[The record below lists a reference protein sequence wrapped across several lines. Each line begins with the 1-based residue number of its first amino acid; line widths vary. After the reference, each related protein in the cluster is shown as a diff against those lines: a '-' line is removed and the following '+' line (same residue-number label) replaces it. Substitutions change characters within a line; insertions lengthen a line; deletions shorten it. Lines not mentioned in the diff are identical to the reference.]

1 LGLYSLAIRLDA
13 LNGYYGVQKR
23 KDGSKG
29 SIFWFEIPYRPDE
42 YCASNYHSDIFRC
55 NSNSN
60 RSTLEQTVMH
70 TPLGNSSRKA
80 EVRFGSPLGS
90 PEITCEMKHSPPK
103 NNPIMLSN
111 VSAKTSGWN
120 ILVVDDSPT
129 ITKMISMMLKQHNH
143 KVTIAEN
150 GEIAV
155 QNLLNH
161 WRDYQI
167 GYDIVLMDLQMPVM
181 DGLEA
186 TKRLRESEMM
196 STTSKHNRHQ
206 IIIGMS
212 ANSDHET
219 MQDAFR
225 AGVDDFITKPFRI
238 DWFHQTASKLIFKQ

>member
-23 KDGSKG
+23 NDGKKG
-29 SIFWFEIPYRPDE
+29 SVFWFEIPYRPDE

-129 ITKMISMMLKQHNH
+129 IAKMISMMLKQHNH

-186 TKRLRESEMM
+186 TRRCREYEIHQNM
-196 STTSKHNRHQ
+196 SHQ
-206 IIIGMS
+206 IILGMS

-219 MQDAFR
+219 MEDALH
-225 AGVDDFITKPFRI
+225 AGMDDFATKPFRI
-238 DWFHQTASKLIFKQ
+238 DTFHQKAMKLKLQLQQQ